1 VGLRRF
7 VAERVGSLLVMSVAL
22 AGSLVLGAVAGAAV
36 GGYNLDSAGLLR
48 TFVDAILFGF
58 GVGGVGLLV
67 VAIFRSAA
75 ATAVIGGVLV
85 ASFFLTTIAGLLQW
99 PAWTNRPSVFDA
111 FGSPYKGWPSAGSL
125 AYLAALGVMGAAV
138 AFAVMHRGD
147 RVAP

>member
-1 VGLRRF
+1 

-75 ATAVIGGVLV
+75 ATAVIGGARRQL
-85 ASFFLTTIAGLLQW
+85 LPHHDRRTPPMAGLDQ
-99 PAWTNRPSVFDA
+99 PPI
-111 FGSPYKGWPSAGSL
+111 
-125 AYLAALGVMGAAV
+125 GV
-138 AFAVMHRGD
+138 R
-147 RVAP
+147 RIR